1 MAITLPNDASTEIRG
16 AEQDQPTLATQVAA
30 LIERLGAPVEH
41 ERRREPRIAIP
52 VLFQLTPLDTELHVV
67 GSEPIVVVGKNISRR
82 GISFFH
88 ERPIT
93 FRRARIEVAQA
104 GFSSFVAEVDVRWC
118 RFRRPGWYESGG
130 RLLRA
135 SGEIGPIG

>member
-16 AEQDQPTLATQVAA
+16 TEQDRPALATQVAE
-30 LIERLGAPVEH
+30 LIEKLNAPVEH
-41 ERRREPRIAIP
+41 ERRREPRVAIP
-52 VLFQLTPLDTELHVV
+52 VLFQLTPLDAELHVDC
-67 GSEPIVVVGKNISRR
+67 SEPVIVVGKNISRR
-82 GISFFH
+82 GFSFFH

-93 FRRARIEVAQA
+93 FRRARIEVAQT
-104 GFSSFVAEVDVRWC
+104 GFGSFVAEVDVRWC

-135 SGEIGPIG
+135 SGELGPIG